1 MIVEGSGRSVEGD
14 FRRDQGRGFSQ
25 SRGRSERGGVSLVDS
40 AFATTNL
47 LMPTR
52 TIAAGF
58 AALVASIATV
68 SMLVLCGCGQDANA
82 ANQKQLQDQ
91 QAQLDQLKLEV
102 AALQTQHTSY
112 NTAPAPAGACDLSV
126 MAVAT
131 HKGGEHMAA
140 GDTVKALGFYQDA
153 VTACPTNAAAQLNLA
168 NTYEAIGDRAEAL
181 QHYRIAAAA
190 NGSDA
195 DANAVGKAREALSR
209 LGGSS

>member
-1 MIVEGSGRSVEGD
+1 
-14 FRRDQGRGFSQ
+14 
-25 SRGRSERGGVSLVDS
+25 
-40 AFATTNL
+40 
-47 LMPTR
+47 MPTR

-58 AALVASIATV
+58 AALIASIATV
-68 SMLVLCGCGQDANA
+68 SPLMLCGCGDDANA

-91 QAQLDQLKLEV
+91 QAQLDQLKQEV

-112 NTAPAPAGACDLSV
+112 NTAPSPAGACDPSV

-131 HKGGEHMAA
+131 HKGGERMAA

-153 VTACPTNAAAQLNLA
+153 VTACPTSAAAQLNLA
-168 NTYEAIGDRAEAL
+168 NTYETMGDRAEAL

-190 NGSDA
+190 NGPDA
-195 DANAVGKAREALSR
+195 DADAVGKAREALSR